1 MKILDRYL
9 LKTFILTLLFTLF
22 AFICVFIIVDLVDRL
37 REFLNHEVPRSIIL
51 NYYLFYIPYIIALI
65 LPITILLAA
74 LLSVGK
80 LARFNEITAMKSAG
94 LSIKRILLPLFIFG
108 FLLSIF
114 MIYFGERVVPFT
126 NQRMFNI
133 ERENLGKH
141 THLEM
146 RRNNIYFRDPQFQH
160 WIFINHYDPRL
171 NKANRVSIQEIE
183 NNSLLSRIDAQQM
196 IWKDS
201 SWVFINGTQRKP
213 GADNESGY
221 ARFDSLRFNQIS
233 FLPEDFAKVQ
243 KKHEEMTYSEL
254 QKFIEEV
261 AQNGGEPKTWLVDL
275 YIKISFPFANF
286 IILLFGAPLAANKN
300 RSGKALGFG
309 ISLFVAFFFFGFV
322 KTGQTL
328 GHNGV
333 LPPLFAAWMG
343 NLIFLSAGAIILFK
357 VK

>member
-1 MKILDRYL
+1 MKILDKYL
-9 LKTFILTLLFTLF
+9 LQTFVSTLLFTLF
-22 AFICVFIIVDLVDRL
+22 AFICIFVIVDLVDRL

-51 NYYLFYIPYIIALI
+51 NYYLFYVPYIITLI
-65 LPITILLAA
+65 LPITILLSA

-80 LARFNEITAMKSAG
+80 LARFNEVTAMKSAG
-94 LSIKRILLPLFIFG
+94 LSIKRILLPLFLFG

-146 RRNNIYFRDPQFQH
+146 RRNNIYFRDPKFQH

-171 NKANRVSIQEIE
+171 HKANRVSIQEI
-183 NNSLLSRIDAQQM
+183 NNNRLLSRIDAQQM

-201 SWVFINGTQRKP
+201 SWVFINGTERKLV
-213 GADNESGY
+213 AKNEFDY
-221 ARFDSLRFNQIS
+221 EKFDSLRYSQIS

-243 KKHEEMTYSEL
+243 KKHEEMTYAEL
-254 QKFIEEV
+254 KKFIEEV
-261 AQNGGEPKTWLVDL
+261 AQNGGEPQTWLVDL
-275 YIKISFPFANF
+275 YLKISFPFANF

-333 LPPLFAAWMG
+333 LPPLIAAWLG
-343 NLIFLSAGAIILFK
+343 NFVFLVAGSIILVK

>member
-9 LKTFILTLLFTLF
+9 LKTYIFTLLFTLF
-22 AFICVFIIVDLVDRL
+22 AFICIFVIVDLVDRL

-51 NYYLFYIPYIIALI
+51 NYYLFYVPYIIALI
-65 LPITILLAA
+65 LPITVLLSA

-80 LARFNEITAMKSAG
+80 LARVNEIIAMKSAG

-108 FLLSIF
+108 FLLSLF

-171 NKANRVSIQEIE
+171 NKANRVSIQDLE
-183 NNSLLSRIDAQQM
+183 NNRLLSRIDAQQM

-201 SWVFINGTQRKP
+201 TWVFINGTQRK
-213 GADNESGY
+213 AITKNEFEY
-221 ARFDSLRFNQIS
+221 TRFDSLHFNQIS

-243 KKHEEMTYSEL
+243 KKHEEMTYTEL
-254 QKFIEEV
+254 EKFIEEV
-261 AQNGGEPKTWLVDL
+261 AQNGGEPQTWLVDL
-275 YIKISFPFANF
+275 YLKIAFPFANF

-309 ISLFVAFFFFGFV
+309 ISLFVAFFFFGII

-333 LPPLFAAWMG
+333 LPPFIAAWLG
-343 NLIFLSAGAIILFK
+343 NFIFLGASAFILFK

>member
-9 LKTFILTLLFTLF
+9 LKTFVSTLLFTLF
-22 AFICVFIIVDLVDRL
+22 AFICIFVIVDLVDRL
-37 REFLNHEVPRSIIL
+37 RDFLNHDVPRSIIL
-51 NYYLFYIPYIIALI
+51 NYYLFYAPYIITLI
-65 LPITILLAA
+65 LPITILLSA

-146 RRNNIYFRDPQFQH
+146 RRNNIYFRDPQYQH

-171 NKANRVSIQEIE
+171 YKANRVSIQEIN

-201 SWVFINGTQRKP
+201 SWVFINGTQRRQDGK
-213 GADNESGY
+213 NEFDY
-221 ARFDSLRFNQIS
+221 EKFDSLRYSQIS

-243 KKHEEMTYSEL
+243 KKHEEMTYAEL

-261 AQNGGEPKTWLVDL
+261 AQNGGEPQTWLVDL
-275 YIKISFPFANF
+275 YLKISFPFANF

-333 LPPLFAAWMG
+333 LPPFVAAWLG
-343 NLIFLSAGAIILFK
+343 NFVFLVAGSFIL
-357 VK
+357 VKTK